1 MPQLHSYVWAL
12 ILYSCPPMC
21 RLGTRGSQTWPKISP
36 VLDDLADGAQPWE
49 HHIAQILGH
58 YPRDL
63 PGFGLYRLVG

>member
-1 MPQLHSYVWAL
+1 M
-12 ILYSCPPMC
+12 
-21 RLGTRGSQTWPKISP
+21 SP

-63 PGFGLYRLVG
+63 PGFGPYRLVG